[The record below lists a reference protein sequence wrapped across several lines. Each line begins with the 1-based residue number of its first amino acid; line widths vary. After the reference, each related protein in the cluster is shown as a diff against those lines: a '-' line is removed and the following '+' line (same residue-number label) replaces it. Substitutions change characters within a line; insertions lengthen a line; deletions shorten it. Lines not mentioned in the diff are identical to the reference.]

1 VLTVTVVLKIIMLME
16 ILEHLDYLLKLRG
29 QKSPYGYAAYSV
41 SQLKEPLTNYNKN
54 LREIKGVGRVT
65 AQIIKEILETGRLK
79 YLEKLL
85 MN

>member
-1 VLTVTVVLKIIMLME
+1 LT
-16 ILEHLDYLLKLRG
+16 
-29 QKSPYGYAAYSV
+29 S
-41 SQLKEPLTNYNKN
+41 YNIN
-54 LREIKGVGRVT
+54 LREIKGTGPVT